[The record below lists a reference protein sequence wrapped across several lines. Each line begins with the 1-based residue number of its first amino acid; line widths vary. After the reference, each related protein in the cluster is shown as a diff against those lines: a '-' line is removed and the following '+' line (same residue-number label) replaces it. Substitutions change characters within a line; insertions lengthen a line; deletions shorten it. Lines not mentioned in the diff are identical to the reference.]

1 MIICEVSVILPNKTS
16 NKMKTIQEIKD
27 MLSRSEGEAALDA
40 ANEIVEST
48 GVSKETLANAYYLRG
63 NAYRQNGNVRM
74 ALNSYLEAMELD
86 PDGPA
91 AEAYRH
97 LQELLAYY
105 HKDYY
110 NP

>member
-1 MIICEVSVILPNKTS
+1 
-16 NKMKTIQEIKD
+16 
-27 MLSRSEGEAALDA
+27 MLSHSESEQALVA
-40 ANEIVEST
+40 ANEIVENK
-48 GVSKETLANAYYLRG
+48 GISKETLAQAYYLRG
-63 NAYRQNGNVRM
+63 NAYRQEGNIRM
-74 ALNSYLEAMELD
+74 ALNSYLEAMEID

>member
-1 MIICEVSVILPNKTS
+1 MIFPEELVILPHKTPD
-16 NKMKTIQEIKD
+16 KMKTIQEIKE
-27 MLSRSEGEAALDA
+27 MLSRSEGQEALNA
-40 ANEIVEST
+40 ANEIVENK

-63 NAYRQNGNVRM
+63 NAYRQQGNVRM

-97 LQELLAYY
+97 VQELLAYY

>member
-1 MIICEVSVILPNKTS
+1 
-16 NKMKTIQEIKD
+16 MKTIQEIKD
-27 MLSRSEGEAALDA
+27 MLSRSEGEAALAA
-40 ANEIVEST
+40 ANEIVESAD
-48 GVSKETLANAYYLRG
+48 VSKETLANAYYLRG

>member
-1 MIICEVSVILPNKTS
+1 
-16 NKMKTIQEIKD
+16 MKTIQEIKE
-27 MLSRSEGEAALDA
+27 MLSRSEGDDALKAAS
-40 ANEIVEST
+40 EIIESN
-48 GVSKETLANAYYLRG
+48 GVSRETLANAYYLRG

-74 ALNSYLEAMELD
+74 ALNSYLESMELD

-97 LQELLAYY
+97 LQELLDFYN
-105 HKDYY
+105 KDYY

>member
-1 MIICEVSVILPNKTS
+1 MIIPEELVILPHKTK

-27 MLSRSEGEAALDA
+27 MLSRSEGQEALDA
-40 ANEIVEST
+40 TNEILEGT
-48 GVSKETLANAYYLRG
+48 GITKETMATALYLRG

>member
-1 MIICEVSVILPNKTS
+1 
-16 NKMKTIQEIKD
+16 
-27 MLSRSEGEAALDA
+27 MLSRSEGEQALEA
-40 ANEIVEST
+40 ANEIVESRN
-48 GVSKETLANAYYLRG
+48 SNKETLAQAYYLRG
-63 NAYRQNGNVRM
+63 NAYRQNGNVRL

>member
-1 MIICEVSVILPNKTS
+1 
-16 NKMKTIQEIKD
+16 
-27 MLSRSEGEAALDA
+27 MLSRSEGDEALNAV
-40 ANEIVEST
+40 NEIIESQD
-48 GVSKETLANAYYLRG
+48 VSKDMLANAYYLRG